1 MKDQIRLDE
10 VGVFGEKI
18 RFLIPHEWVE
28 VDDGADDVYL
38 YQAPHADSGWLR
50 VSLITLT
57 TDEPEE
63 RLLRLFADSGSVFIS
78 QKRGNYVARSQKH
91 SHENG
96 NDIHIYYWKVANVVL
111 PDRVL
116 EAVFSYTILA
126 ERQEETETQETVE
139 LVGNLVAETIFSNS
153 PENSTLIQ

>member
-1 MKDQIRLDE
+1 MKKQMRLDE
-10 VGVFGEKI
+10 VGAFGEKI

-28 VDDGADDVYL
+28 VDDGPDNYL

-50 VSLITLT
+50 VSLITVT

-63 RLLRLFADSGSVFIS
+63 RLLQLFADSGDLYIS
-78 QKRGNYVARSQKH
+78 EKRGNYVQRSEKR

-96 NDIHIYYWKVANVVL
+96 NDIYLYYWKVANVVP

-126 ERQEETETQETVE
+126 ERREDTETQDTVE
-139 LVGNLVAETIFSNS
+139 LVGTLVAETIFSS
-153 PENSTLIQ
+153 GLENSMFLQ